1 MVTFIC
7 RRCRTVLSIPDDALR
22 DKTAGELKCAVCQ
35 EAMVAEDAPVHQG
48 KDLTLLRMIT
58 GHGKKVLVAIEEQA
72 LAEKVAQAMSGRDWN
87 VVVSQTPASALSQL
101 AGTQYDFVVLHA
113 RGTASSLRED
123 PVLRYLQ
130 RLPMTQRRDLW
141 LCLLCDESP
150 TLDRMTA
157 FRAGVN
163 LVVNTQDVEQLQGML
178 HHVMGEYEIAYA
190 KFNDEL
196 RSRGN
201 SPI

>member
-1 MVTFIC
+1 MGTFIC

-22 DKTAGELKCAVCQ
+22 GKTVGELKCALCQ
-35 EAMVAEDAPVHQG
+35 EAMVAEDAPVQQG
-48 KDLTLLRMIT
+48 KDLSLLQMIT

-72 LAEKVAQAMSGRDWN
+72 LAEKVAQAMSGRDWK

-101 AGTQYDFVVLHA
+101 AGTQYDLVVLHA
-113 RGTASSLRED
+113 RGAASSLCED

-150 TLDRMTA
+150 TLDRMAA

-163 LVVNTQDVEQLQGML
+163 LVVNSQDVEQLQGML